1 MDMDGELG
9 ELGAEGL
16 ALGLS
21 PSAVDGVSPPQA
33 VRAVMRAAV
42 AHAHR
47 IGARAP
53 RILFTVPPVRTY
65 DDELMITLK
74 VSGRVLNRLWG
85 KVRCQWGFLC

>member
-1 MDMDGELG
+1 MDGESGGLD
-9 ELGAEGL
+9 AEGL
-16 ALGLS
+16 ALGRS

-42 AHAHR
+42 AHAQR
-47 IGARAP
+47 IGARRP

-74 VSGRVLNRLWG
+74 VSGRAPNWPWG
-85 KVRCQWGFLC
+85 KARCQWCFLC